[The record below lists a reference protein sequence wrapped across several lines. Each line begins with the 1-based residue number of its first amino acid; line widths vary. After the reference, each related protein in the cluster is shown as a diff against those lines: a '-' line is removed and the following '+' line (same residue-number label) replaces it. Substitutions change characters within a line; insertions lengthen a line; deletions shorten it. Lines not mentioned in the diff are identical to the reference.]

1 MNPQFSKEYIHEVAK
16 SLFYASEHE
25 LAEFEKLLKSHP
37 HGEELDLLISEELDL
52 VAATEFAKAVFEDLF
67 DINVI
72 RCEAPSCTCAATEE
86 EQKQASLLSL
96 KDIIESQVT
105 ADKLSKEARNF
116 VGPQDL
122 SSIIRDQVNGQSLSS
137 LIKGQLDNKKLA
149 DHIKEQLIDESSI
162 FAGEKND
169 STGHTGL
176 KQLVVGILDSVVTD
190 FIQASFFEEELDLF
204 AVNKMEDS
212 FALVF
217 THKAY
222 EKQLGLIYKTDYTAY
237 IIEQLAIYY
246 VGKGYQLTFK
256 NVDNIVVPT
265 LKKAN

>member
-1 MNPQFSKEYIHEVAK
+1 MNTQFSKEYIHEVAK

-25 LAEFEKLLKSHP
+25 VAEFEKLLKSHP
-37 HGEELDLLISEELDL
+37 HGEELDLLLSDEFAL
-52 VAATEFAKAVFEDLF
+52 VAATEFAKEVFGDLF
-67 DINVI
+67 DIDVI
-72 RCEAPSCTCAATEE
+72 RCESPSCACAATEE
-86 EQKQASLLSL
+86 DRKQTSLLSL
-96 KDIIESQVT
+96 KDIIESQIT
-105 ADKLSKEARNF
+105 AEKLSKEARNF
-116 VGPQDL
+116 VDPQDL

-149 DHIKEQLIDESSI
+149 DLIKEQLIDESSI
-162 FAGEKND
+162 FVGEKND
-169 STGHTGL
+169 STGHTDL
-176 KQLVVGILDSVVTD
+176 KQLVIGILDSVVTD
-190 FIQASFFEEELDLF
+190 FIQAGFFEEELDLF
-204 AVNKMEDS
+204 TVNKLEDS

-217 THKAY
+217 THKAC

-237 IIEQLAIYY
+237 IVEQLAIYY